1 MGAALGTSMESATPI
16 EMMQVILK
24 APAELLYMG
33 GIGTYVKGSAET
45 NADAAYKANDTI
57 RVNGA
62 HLRAVVVGEGANL
75 GFTQAARIE
84 FARGGGRI
92 HTDAVDNSGGVDSYD
107 LEVNIRTE
115 EHTTELQSL
124 MHNSYAVS

>member
-45 NADAAYKANDTI
+45 NADAADKANDTI

-84 FARGGGRI
+84 FARGGGRLN
-92 HTDAVDNSGGVDSYD
+92 TDALDTSGRVAHSSPQ
-107 LEVNIRTE
+107 VNLKTR
-115 EHTTELQSL
+115 HAALP
-124 MHNSYAVS
+124 ARGD

>member
-1 MGAALGTSMESATPI
+1 MRAALCTDMESATPI

-45 NADAAYKANDTI
+45 NADAADKANDTI

-75 GFTQAARIE
+75 GFTR
-84 FARGGGRI
+84 
-92 HTDAVDNSGGVDSYD
+92 S
-107 LEVNIRTE
+107 E
-115 EHTTELQSL
+115 EHTSELQSL
-124 MHNSYAVS
+124 MRISYAVFCLNKKNKITYQLHSYVC